1 MKNKKISFLI
11 ILAVLI
17 LPTLASAQT
26 LASMAS
32 SAMQAMIAAVGFV
45 VVILW
50 LVTGILFLTAVGSP
64 EKLKAARIALF
75 AAIAGTVII
84 IIAQT
89 ATDFVGN
96 IFGLH

>member
-1 MKNKKISFLI
+1 MTNKKISFLI
-11 ILAVLI
+11 ISAALI
-17 LPTLASAQT
+17 LPTLISAQT
-26 LASMAS
+26 LASMAQ
-32 SAMQAMIAAVGFV
+32 SAMQAVVAAVGFV

-64 EKLKAARIALF
+64 EKLKAAKIALF

-89 ATDFVGN
+89 ATDFVGK
-96 IFGLH
+96 IFGI